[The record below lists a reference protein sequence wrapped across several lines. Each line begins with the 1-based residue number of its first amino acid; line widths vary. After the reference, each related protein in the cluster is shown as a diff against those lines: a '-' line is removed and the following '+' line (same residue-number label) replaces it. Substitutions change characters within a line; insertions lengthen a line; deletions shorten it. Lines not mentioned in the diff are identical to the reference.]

1 MHVIPK
7 RALRSPTPASSRALK
22 KSEVLFHDSRI
33 ASPHSTRL
41 IPVITSANPAVVT
54 LIYVSGMNSRAS
66 PPPLALTMTKS
77 STVSHRHRADLN
89 ILVKT
94 GAASLYGSPF
104 TCTDPEQES
113 AGVFAVRE
121 TDLWQIHNALI
132 LTWSHAQ
139 AFQEPSPHATASLCG
154 ISAPRPPHSRPP
166 VNAYGCDQ
174 IWTKTNCITS
184 SHAAASHRSC

>member
-1 MHVIPK
+1 M
-7 RALRSPTPASSRALK
+7 
-22 KSEVLFHDSRI
+22 
-33 ASPHSTRL
+33 
-41 IPVITSANPAVVT
+41 VT
-54 LIYVSGMNSRAS
+54 LIYVSGMNSPAR
-66 PPPLALTMTKS
+66 PPSLILTMTKNP
-77 STVSHRHRADLN
+77 TVSHRQRADLN

-94 GAASLYGSPF
+94 GAASLCGSPF
-104 TCTDPEQES
+104 TSTTYTDPEQES

-139 AFQEPSPHATASLCG
+139 AFQEPSPHATASVCG

-184 SHAAASHRSC
+184 SHAAASHCSC